1 MKGTVYKYTF
11 SDNKVY
17 IGQTRHAALRH
28 KEHLDKT
35 SGPTNSA
42 FWEAY
47 QRLGEPEYEILFEN
61 EFENEFE
68 LESALNIIETY
79 YINYYDATNPKCGY
93 NVRKYG
99 TSNKSISIL
108 ERIIEAISYD
118 ELERQGQTC
127 DIVTNKIWRTKEPLT
142 NDEIHFVKEKFRNK
156 NIYQKIIEEF
166 DFNYF
171 QKYSE
176 EELYLIVNDAIPFIK
191 SIILV
196 DAREK
201 AKEYVF
207 NHVTEI
213 LNDYYSDKAIIQLDK
228 QGNVIREY
236 YSLNDVCEAMNIS
249 RPENIRNVL
258 RGKQNTA
265 YGYYWKYKKDLK

>member
-28 KEHLDKT
+28 KEHFDKT

-47 QRLGEPEYEILFEN
+47 QRLGVPEYEVLFEK

-68 LESALNIIETY
+68 LERTLNIIETY
-79 YINYYDATNPKCGY
+79 YINYFNATNPKCGY
-93 NVRKYG
+93 NVRKCG

-108 ERIIEAISYD
+108 ERVIETISFD
-118 ELERQGQTC
+118 ELERQGQIC

-142 NDEIHFVKEKFRNK
+142 TAEIYFVKEKFRNK
-156 NIYQKIIEEF
+156 NIFQNIIEEF
-166 DFNYF
+166 DFDNF

-176 EELYLIVNDAIPFIK
+176 EELYLIIDDAIPFIK

-201 AKEYVF
+201 AQEYVF

-213 LNDYYSDKAIIQLDK
+213 LNEYNSDKAIIQLDK
-228 QGNVIREY
+228 QGNIVREY
-236 YSLNDVCEAMNIS
+236 YSINDVCEAMNVS

-258 RGKQNTA
+258 RGRQNTA